1 MRGVSSPPLEREPAA
16 DIAVGE
22 GPVRHKGAAGER
34 RYCTTTNRLSMRIW
48 TLAVRLMYDLDDDYG
63 PANEEDGEI
72 VSYHSLMFGRR
83 FTFRLSRA
91 SEKMTGLREY
101 YCVACRD
108 IDEKYRSRSR
118 NFKQFECE
126 MLYM

>member
-1 MRGVSSPPLEREPAA
+1 
-16 DIAVGE
+16 
-22 GPVRHKGAAGER
+22 
-34 RYCTTTNRLSMRIW
+34 
-48 TLAVRLMYDLDDDYG
+48 MYDLDDDYG

-108 IDEKYRSRSR
+108 IDEKCKWFVFSKLFFFSSTIRSRASV
-118 NFKQFECE
+118 FITHCQKVFS
-126 MLYM
+126 